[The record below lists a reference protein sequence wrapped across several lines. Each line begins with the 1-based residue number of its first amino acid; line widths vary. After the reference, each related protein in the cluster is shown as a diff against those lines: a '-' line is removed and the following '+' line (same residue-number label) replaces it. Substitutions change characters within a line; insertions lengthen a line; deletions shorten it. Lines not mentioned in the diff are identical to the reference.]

1 MLKKMQM
8 LILARVEIGKIMILI
23 KTKELINKQMLKIME
38 IVIKLLLIK
47 MPNKIQML
55 ILVRVVKDK
64 MKKRKIKLIKI
75 KKLINK
81 QMFRIKV
88 IEMK

>member
-1 MLKKMQM
+1 M

-23 KTKELINKQMLKIME
+23 KTKELSNKQMLKIME
-38 IVIKLLLIK
+38 IEIKLLLFK

-55 ILVRVVKDK
+55 ILVRVGKDK
-64 MKKRKIKLIKI
+64 MKKRKMKLIKI

>member
-1 MLKKMQM
+1 
-8 LILARVEIGKIMILI
+8 
-23 KTKELINKQMLKIME
+23 MLKIIE

-64 MKKRKIKLIKI
+64 MKTRKMKLIKI

>member
-1 MLKKMQM
+1 M
-8 LILARVEIGKIMILI
+8 LILARVVKDKIMILI

-64 MKKRKIKLIKI
+64 MKTRKMKLIKI

>member
-1 MLKKMQM
+1 MLNKMLM
-8 LILARVEIGKIMILI
+8 LILARVVKDKIMILI

-64 MKKRKIKLIKI
+64 MKKRKMKLIKI

>member
-1 MLKKMQM
+1 
-8 LILARVEIGKIMILI
+8 MILI

-64 MKKRKIKLIKI
+64 MKKRKMKLIKI

>member
-1 MLKKMQM
+1 
-8 LILARVEIGKIMILI
+8 
-23 KTKELINKQMLKIME
+23 ME
-38 IVIKLLLIK
+38 IEIKLLLIK

-55 ILVRVVKDK
+55 ILVRVGKDK
-64 MKKRKIKLIKI
+64 MKKRKMKLIKI

>member
-1 MLKKMQM
+1 MQM

>member
-64 MKKRKIKLIKI
+64 MKKRKMKLIKI